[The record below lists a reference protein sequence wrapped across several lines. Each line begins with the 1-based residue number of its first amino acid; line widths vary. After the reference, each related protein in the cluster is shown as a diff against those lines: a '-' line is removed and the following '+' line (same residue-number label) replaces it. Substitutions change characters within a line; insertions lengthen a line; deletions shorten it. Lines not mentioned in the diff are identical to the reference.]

1 MGRTLQRTLQQLL
14 LLLVLGQI
22 LFLIISQVGSTP
34 VDKTIRIGYLLQFVN
49 RAGAINVA
57 IEQAQNDSLLRGY
70 NFRYK
75 CCTCLL
81 YLKLSLTTKHVKN
94 VVYRHEAYTFFSKTK
109 QNQPFNQY
117 FNMSLVRRS
126 P

>member
-1 MGRTLQRTLQQLL
+1 MGRTLQQLL

-70 NFRYK
+70 DFR
-75 CCTCLL
+75 
-81 YLKLSLTTKHVKN
+81 
-94 VVYRHEAYTFFSKTK
+94 
-109 QNQPFNQY
+109 
-117 FNMSLVRRS
+117 
-126 P
+126 